1 MTIPKPLR
9 VLIVDDED
17 SFRLGLEIALK
28 MSDDYL
34 VESCGT
40 GEGAKSL
47 LQSKQYDVVLLD
59 HKLPEMSG
67 LAVLRW
73 MHEKN
78 IDVPVIMITG
88 YGSEELA
95 VDTMKLGA
103 YDYIS
108 KAHLEVDKLPLTINS
123 VYERHLLRREM
134 EHRKLEERKQ
144 HERQEEL
151 AILRTFQNTVN
162 SVGQFVTSSLNTLGT
177 MIQSREGEL
186 MKFVKDSG
194 HDELQ
199 KTLAEMKQE
208 LEVISSGVKSML
220 DLSSLVTQKLEEIQQ
235 FQRDAEKKNSA

>member
-1 MTIPKPLR
+1 MVIRKPLR

-40 GEGAKSL
+40 GEAAMNL
-47 LQSKQYDVVLLD
+47 LRSKQYDVVLLD

-73 MHEKN
+73 MNEKD
-78 IDVPVIMITG
+78 IDVPVVMITG

-108 KAHLEVDKLPLTINS
+108 KAHLEVDKLPLTITS
-123 VYERHLLRREM
+123 VYERHQLRKEM

-144 HERQEEL
+144 QERQEEL
-151 AILRTFQNTVN
+151 TVLRTFQDTVH
-162 SVGQFVTSSLNTLGT
+162 SVGQFVASSLSTLET
-177 MIQSREGEL
+177 MLDNREKDLIKLTSQEGREALLKTFADMKHEL
-186 MKFVKDSG
+186 G
-194 HDELQ
+194 
-199 KTLAEMKQE
+199 
-208 LEVISSGVKSML
+208 VISSGVKSML

-235 FQRDAEKKNSA
+235 DQRLAQNKSTS

>member
-28 MSDDYL
+28 MSDDYV

-40 GEGAKSL
+40 GETAMEL
-47 LQSKQYDVVLLD
+47 LQNNEYDVVLLD

-67 LAVLRW
+67 LEVLRR
-73 MHEKN
+73 MHLKN
-78 IDVPVIMITG
+78 IDIPAIMITG
-88 YGSEELA
+88 FGSEELA

-108 KAHLEVDKLPLTINS
+108 KAHLEVDKLPLTINN
-123 VYERHLLRREM
+123 VYERHLLRKEM
-134 EHRKLEERKQ
+134 EHRRLEERKQ
-144 HERQEEL
+144 QERQEEL
-151 AILRTFQNTVN
+151 AVLRTFQNTVS
-162 SVGQFVTSSLNTLGT
+162 SVGQFVTNSLTTLGT
-177 MIQSREGEL
+177 MIQNREGDL
-186 MKFVKDSG
+186 MKFVKEAG
-194 HDELQ
+194 REELQ

-235 FQRDAEKKNSA
+235 LQRTTGKAT